1 MCKNVLLFEGIA
13 KNGVVNIKV
22 EMAKTQ
28 KLYISDSTYEMKES
42 VIFILTLVSTLASL
56 ECEP

>member
-13 KNGVVNIKV
+13 KNCVVNIKV

-28 KLYISDSTYEMKES
+28 KLCISDSMSWMKES
-42 VIFILTLVSTLASL
+42 MIFILTLVSTLASL